1 LAQALSW
8 TATWAIRVDVG
19 RGYAVF
25 GSTGALVFAAITGLA
40 IYVCSA
46 AGPANLEPANGAT
59 NQRKGQ
65 LRMTDN
71 GELHVVFGTGPVGMS
86 VMETLMQTSGRRIRL
101 VNRSGKAS
109 VPDGIEVLGGDAT
122 DEAFAR
128 EASEGASVV
137 YFALNPP
144 YDKWPELF
152 PPLQAGVL
160 GGAAS
165 AGAKL
170 VAMENLYMY
179 GPTDGRPLTEDL
191 PYAPNTRKGAVRARM
206 SEQLIEAHRSGRVRV
221 AIGRA
226 SDYFGPR
233 VLVSSAG
240 EQVFGRAV
248 RGKSAQVAGDPDQPH
263 TYTYAPDVG
272 RGLIILGEREEALG
286 QAWHLPSP
294 ETVTTR
300 RFVEM
305 IFEEVGKPA
314 RVQAAPKILLR
325 AMGLFNPG
333 MREIIEMLYEFEEPF
348 VVDHSKFE
356 QAFGEHVTPLS
367 EAIQRTVR
375 WYREQ

>member
-1 LAQALSW
+1 
-8 TATWAIRVDVG
+8 
-19 RGYAVF
+19 
-25 GSTGALVFAAITGLA
+25 
-40 IYVCSA
+40 
-46 AGPANLEPANGAT
+46 
-59 NQRKGQ
+59 
-65 LRMTDN
+65 MTDN
-71 GELHVVFGTGPVGMS
+71 GELHVVFGTGAVGMS
-86 VMETLMQTSGRRIRL
+86 VMDELVQRSPRRVRM
-101 VNRSGKAS
+101 VNRSGRVS
-109 VPDGIEVLGGDAT
+109 VPEGVEVVGGDAT

-160 GGAAS
+160 EGAAS

-170 VAMENLYMY
+170 IAIENLYMY

-191 PYAPNTRKGAVRARM
+191 PHAPNTRKGTVRARM
-206 SEQLIEAHRSGRVRV
+206 SKVLMKAHKSGKVRV

-233 VLVSSAG
+233 VRVSAAG
-240 EQVFGRAV
+240 EQVFRRAV
-248 RGKSAQVAGDPDQPH
+248 EGKSAQVAGDPDQPH
-263 TYTYAPDVG
+263 TYTYVPDIG
-272 RGLIILGEREEALG
+272 KGLVILGEREEALG

-294 ETVTTR
+294 ETLTTR
-300 RFVEM
+300 QFVEM

-314 RVQAAPKILLR
+314 RIQAAPKMLLR

-333 MREIIEMLYEFEEPF
+333 IRETIEMLYEFEEPF

-356 QAFGEHVTPLS
+356 EAFGEQATPLRES
-367 EAIQRTVR
+367 IQRSVR
-375 WYREQ
+375 WYREERPAGT